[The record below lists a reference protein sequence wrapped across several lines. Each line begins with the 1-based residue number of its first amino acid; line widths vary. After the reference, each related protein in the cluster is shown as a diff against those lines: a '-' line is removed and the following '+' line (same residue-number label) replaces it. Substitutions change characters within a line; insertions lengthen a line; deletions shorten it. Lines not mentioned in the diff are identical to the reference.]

1 MKKRGVRGTK
11 GLLILFV
18 IAAVVGSGVLVG
30 FPKES
35 NAATGVLYN
44 VEILDT
50 ATPFDVT
57 KPTENNE
64 SPFVS
69 YQITAD
75 KEMPVPNIMPQE
87 GITFQMLVET
97 KAKTETLKVG
107 TTKTKA
113 SYYPVTILA
122 KTFKDPGSHYN
133 TPYGEE
139 TMDMAI
145 TKTLAKNAIGK
156 LYISG
161 GDVDVKNVQA
171 EKKLTQTIGDGTT
184 DPAGSL
190 IIPIMLFNFNYQ
202 VVNRDIII
210 GKEKVWIT
218 TLTTGQSSTLVKGSK
233 SSVAF
238 EGKVLP
244 DDDTS
249 LMLPKPLVGT
259 PINLVDGT
267 GTLVVTECS
276 MNMSVMMIGKTDHLR
291 SFIWKMKITP
301 ASK

>member
-1 MKKRGVRGTK
+1 MKERLLKRGVV
-11 GLLILFV
+11 LFLV
-18 IAAVVGSGVLVG
+18 AVLVVAGVLASHPVT
-30 FPKES
+30 S
-35 NAATGVLYN
+35 QAAAKGTTYQVVLQKGSPVVSLVSIN
-44 VEILDT
+44 GGAPSVSG
-50 ATPFDVT
+50 A
-57 KPTENNE
+57 NNE
-64 SPFVS
+64 
-69 YQITAD
+69 TT
-75 KEMPVPNIMPQE
+75 
-87 GITFQMLVET
+87 TFQMVVEA
-97 KAKTETLKVG
+97 KAKTEKLKTG
-107 TTKTKA
+107 PAT
-113 SYYPVTILA
+113 YYPVTIIA

-190 IIPIMLFNFNYQ
+190 IIPIMLFNLNYQ

-249 LMLPKPLVGT
+249 VMLPKPLVGT